1 MINYDIYEATGVKSN
16 KYARV
21 MERGTVTTRDIAQN
35 IADGS
40 TFKPSEVL
48 PIIECLGAEIV
59 KALKNGYNVHI
70 DGMGYYNLQIKGEIV
85 TNARGTEMLRGAEVT
100 DIRFRPEQKYLNLFQ
115 KVEIQRERHARNSV
129 SSLTEEE
136 ILHAARQLT
145 EQQGVFTAIQL
156 ESALKLHTNVVYSL
170 LKRLVEEHK
179 IEKKS
184 FSRQQNFYRTVTD

>member
-100 DIRFRPEQKYLNLFQ
+100 DIRFRPEQRYLNLFQ

-145 EQQGVFTAIQL
+145 EQQGMFTAIQL

>member
-145 EQQGVFTAIQL
+145 EQQGMFTAIQL

-170 LKRLVEEHK
+170 LKRLVEERK

-184 FSRQQNFYRTVTD
+184 FSRQQNFYRAFTD

>member
-21 MERGTVTTRDIAQN
+21 MERGSVTTRDIAQN

-100 DIRFRPEQKYLNLFQ
+100 DIRFRPEQRYLNLFQ

-145 EQQGVFTAIQL
+145 EQQGMFTAIQL

-184 FSRQQNFYRTVTD
+184 FSRQQNFYRAVTD